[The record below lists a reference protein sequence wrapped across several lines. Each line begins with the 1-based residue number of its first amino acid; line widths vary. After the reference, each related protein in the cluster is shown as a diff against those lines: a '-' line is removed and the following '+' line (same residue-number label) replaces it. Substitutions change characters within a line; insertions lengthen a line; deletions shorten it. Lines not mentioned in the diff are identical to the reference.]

1 MNVNKIAARITKQLL
16 SAVTEPI
23 FDYADADK
31 IIKKV
36 KSGIKAPVVT
46 AQMPALGGEE
56 RASLLIM
63 VALDPKSTWP
73 NNILENSRYFRID
86 IERNGSMEQFTMSR
100 LSKKMRKTKVKSID
114 DAIKKINKYIGEVKE

>member
-1 MNVNKIAARITKQLL
+1 MNPNKIAARITKQLL

-46 AQMPALGGEE
+46 AQVSALGGEE
-56 RASLLIM
+56 RASLMIM
-63 VALDPKSTWP
+63 VSLDPKSEWY
-73 NNILENSRYFRID
+73 NNILENSRYFRVI
-86 IERNGSMEQFTMSR
+86 
-100 LSKKMRKTKVKSID
+100 
-114 DAIKKINKYIGEVKE
+114 IKEWDWIGEKEKEGEMSGEWILK